1 MEGVDLTVQRTGIVI
16 VVLFSIMIGLLAA
29 IYPEFVPGFTLGL
42 FWGFVFI
49 RALYHTVWRPVFDK
63 WLLRVLVFGFLIRLP
78 MVLAHLALGLLFYSG
93 AIDFTGYFSSGVD
106 LGRDLLRGS
115 FERMFTFET
124 GDYLEASSGGL
135 VVNRLMA
142 LGYLMVG
149 PSLVGFF
156 FLSGMI
162 GFMGSYLFLRAFQ
175 VQFPSSREIRFLA
188 LCLFFFPSLAFW
200 TSLLGKDSWMF
211 FFLGCATYS
220 LSRMTKPFPARY
232 WLVLALS
239 IAFVFFIRP
248 PIGVALLAA
257 AASFFALSLPS
268 RLPVR
273 GPAVILRP
281 VAYMFCIV
289 VATGCVAILALA
301 LRQYLGSFAEGSSM
315 VDALVRFAVY
325 RHMGYSTDP
334 TAGGSSL
341 VIAIREPTLSGVL
354 QYLPRGIMTFLFRP
368 FLHEARNL
376 REMIAAFDATM
387 LLVLMIWRWRNL
399 LAAMRSALSKPFA
412 AFCVIAFILITVAL
426 SFEANFG
433 VIVRHRTMALG
444 FLLILLAHPRSQV
457 RHAGRSFSPVIA
469 S

>member
-1 MEGVDLTVQRTGIVI
+1 MDLTVQRTGIVI
-16 VVLFSIMIGLLAA
+16 VLLFSVPIGLLASL
-29 IYPEFVPGFTLGL
+29 YSEFVPGFALGL

-49 RALYHTVWRPVFDK
+49 RALYHTVWRPVFDR

-78 MVLAHLALGLLFYSG
+78 MVLAHLAIGLLFYSG
-93 AIDFTGYFSSGVD
+93 AIDFTGYFAHGVD
-106 LGRDLLRGS
+106 LGRGLLGGS
-115 FERMFTFET
+115 FGRMFTFGREN
-124 GDYLEASSGGL
+124 YLESTSGGL

-156 FLSGMI
+156 LLSGMI

-175 VQFPSSREIRFLA
+175 VQFPSCREIRFLA

-220 LSRMTKPFPARY
+220 VSRMTKPFPARY
-232 WLVLALS
+232 WLVLTLS
-239 IAFVFFIRP
+239 VAFVFLIRP
-248 PIGVALLAA
+248 PIGVALVAA
-257 AASFFALSLPS
+257 AASFFALSFPS

-273 GPAVILRP
+273 GPAAILRP
-281 VAYMFCIV
+281 VAYMSCIV
-289 VATGCVAILALA
+289 VAVGCAAILGLG

-334 TAGGSSL
+334 NAGGSSL
-341 VIAIREPTLSGVL
+341 AIAIREPTLSGVI
-354 QYLPRGIMTFLFRP
+354 QYLPLGITTFLFRP
-368 FLHEARNL
+368 FLNEARNL
-376 REMIAAFDATM
+376 RELVAAFDATM
-387 LLVLMIWRWRNL
+387 LLVLVIWRWRNL
-399 LAAMRSALSKPFA
+399 LAAIRSALSKPFV
-412 AFCVIAFILITVAL
+412 AFCVTAFILITVAL

-433 VIVRHRTMALG
+433 VIVRHRTMVLG

-457 RHAGRSFSPVIA
+457 RHAGRSSSPVIT